1 MVSFD
6 LLPLLHFYVNVHVGD
21 YGDQNDGK
29 PRCPPDKPTWCI
41 CKWATASWI
50 KGEGCNEVF
59 VIFYNFN
66 FIIIGSH
73 VYMKNKNNNDG
84 DDKYNDDNGSVLVL

>member
-29 PRCPPDKPTWCI
+29 PLCPPDKPTWCI

-50 KGEGCNEVF
+50 KGEGCNEVCYF
-59 VIFYNFN
+59 LFN
-66 FIIIGSH
+66 FIILGSH

>member
-1 MVSFD
+1 MVIKMMANHDVHQTSPPGVFASGQ
-6 LLPLLHFYVNVHVGD
+6 LPVGSREKD
-21 YGDQNDGK
+21 AMRFCY
-29 PRCPPDKPTWCI
+29 
-41 CKWATASWI
+41 
-50 KGEGCNEVF
+50 F
-59 VIFYNFN
+59 LFN